1 MLTNTTLMHDHLL
14 QPQLQAVG
22 VSNYSKSL
30 LEQTHAALRQRGIP
44 LASNQI
50 QYSLLHR
57 QPELSGLLATCAQLN
72 VQVLAYSP
80 LAQGL
85 LTGKYTSG
93 NMPTGTLDSGV
104 SQSHNLLWD
113 TLWCACMLL
122 KQDALLTP
130 LV

>member
-1 MLTNTTLMHDHLL
+1 MIL
-14 QPQLQAVG
+14 QLCVLRTITIDSLKLYTHAAPLLQAVG

-93 NMPTGTLDSGV
+93 NMPTGSGNGA
-104 SQSHNLLWD
+104 SQ
-113 TLWCACMLL
+113 
-122 KQDALLTP
+122 
-130 LV
+130 